1 MFDLNLKSL
10 SLSICRF
17 VVVLVLSISIG
28 LVQVPVTRAQGIIS
42 VLGGGAVLKDVL
54 QQANGVANN
63 AINNA
68 EVAADGQIRHA
79 ANQMLLLVRQLEIVL
94 SEQLDDTLAEL
105 DKEVL
110 TAVNTVY
117 VLQDTIAK
125 AEDTAIYAIDEASM
139 DIENL
144 LGGTFLADYPIV
156 IKRIEGVSQLYRDEG
171 AYRLQIRGTNFGTP
185 LVKVKDIVI
194 SGVSL
199 LEASRVNNT
208 QQNSVSIDL
217 PNEQMRQ
224 FFDLREPFQSR
235 KIKILPVTLKIERTI
250 KPSRWRFWASDKI
263 ELLEQEFFAYLA
275 PDFAG
280 ILKLRGV
287 GEGFN
292 WEPDG
297 TFSFTHKSHDNHCSS
312 DCDDQ
317 NSFPHRTRHASNT
330 STQCA
335 GSRHFPPKEGDI
347 RLSGERHSGVPSFHD
362 GAELSM
368 YGDSR
373 CLRFSVRSGSHGHT
387 FTISAKR
394 ERFVKQDGLVKLE
407 QLDVPVR
414 YGQTFTIELD
424 GRVKLTNYDFK
435 RNAGGPP
442 VTGEL
447 QQGVSTEHLRVL
459 SQKLIGQKLVFNVQ
473 IPYPPGQGL

>member
-1 MFDLNLKSL
+1 MVGLGFQSL
-10 SLSICRF
+10 SLSFCR
-17 VVVLVLSISIG
+17 LLGALLLSVSVG
-28 LVQVPVTRAQGIIS
+28 LVDVPIARAQGIIS

-63 AINNA
+63 AINNT

-94 SEQLDDTLAEL
+94 SEQLDKTLAEL

-117 VLQDTIAK
+117 VLQDTIEK
-125 AEDTAIYAIDEASM
+125 AEDTVIYAIDEASM

-144 LGGTFLADYPIV
+144 LGSTFLADYPIV
-156 IKRIEGVSQLYRDEG
+156 IKRINGVSQLYRDEG
-171 AYRLQIRGTNFGTP
+171 AYRLQVRGTNFGTP
-185 LVKVKDIVI
+185 LVKMKDLLIKD
-194 SGVSL
+194 VSL

-224 FFDLREPFQSR
+224 FFDLQEPFQNR
-235 KIKILPVTLKIERTI
+235 KIQIVPVTLKIERTI
-250 KPSRWRFWASDKI
+250 KPSWWRFWASDKI
-263 ELLEQEFFAYLA
+263 EPLQQEFFAYLS

-280 ILKLRGV
+280 VLKLRGV
-287 GEGFN
+287 GEGFD

-297 TFSFTHKSHDNHCSS
+297 TFSYTHKSLDNHCSS

-317 NSFPHRTRHASNT
+317 NSFPHRTRHARNT
-330 STQCA
+330 STPCA
-335 GSRHFPPKEGDI
+335 GSRSFPPKEGDI
-347 RLSGERHSGVPSFHD
+347 RLSGARHSGIPAFHD
-362 GAELSM
+362 GQELSI
-368 YGDSR
+368 YGDAR

-387 FTISAKR
+387 FTVSANR
-394 ERFVKQDGLVKLE
+394 ERFVKQDGLVELE

-414 YGQTFTIELD
+414 YGQTYTIELN

-447 QQGVSTEHLRVL
+447 QQGVSTNYLRVL

-473 IPYPPGQGL
+473 IPYPPGRGL